1 MDETRRRVVV
11 AGGTGL
17 VGRAVVAELGRR
29 GYDVTV
35 VSRRPQ
41 AAALPRWAQA
51 AGWED
56 VRVDGSLAVVN
67 LAGESVGGRWTRR
80 RKQRILESRV
90 ATTRRLVQAIEA
102 AAAPPSVFVCA
113 SGIDY
118 AGDTADAVVDE
129 RALAGSTFLAHVCLE
144 WEREAARSPVRPVE
158 LRTPPVV
165 PRDAPAV
172 RLLRAAPVRFGS
184 GDQWFPW
191 IHVDDLAAVV
201 RLAIE
206 DERLAGP
213 VNAVAPE
220 LPRQRDAARA
230 LGRLSWLRAPE
241 RVLRL
246 ALGDQADV
254 LLHGQ
259 RAVPRKLLEL
269 GFEFRH
275 PRLREAL
282 R

>member
-1 MDETRRRVVV
+1 MDETKRRVVV

-17 VGRAVVAELGRR
+17 VGRAVVAELGRW
-29 GYDVTV
+29 GYDVVV
-35 VSRRPQ
+35 VSRRPER
-41 AAALPRWAQA
+41 ATLPWWTRVTAWDDAPID
-51 AGWED
+51 GW
-56 VRVDGSLAVVN
+56 LAVVN
-67 LAGESVGGRWTRR
+67 LAGESVGGRWTRS
-80 RKQRILESRV
+80 RKRRILESRV
-90 ATTRRLVQAIEA
+90 DTTRRLVRAIADA
-102 AAAPPSVFVCA
+102 ADPPAVFVCA

-118 AGDTADAVVDE
+118 AGDAGDAVVE
-129 RALAGSTFLAHVCLE
+129 EHALPGSTFLAHVCVE
-144 WEREAARSPVRPVE
+144 WEREAARSPVRHVE
-158 LRTPPVV
+158 LRTPFVV
-165 PRDAPAV
+165 ARDAPAL

-184 GDQWFPW
+184 GGQWFPW

-220 LPRQRDAARA
+220 LARQVDVARA
-230 LGRLSWLRAPE
+230 LGRLVRLRVPE
-241 RVLRL
+241 RLLRL
-246 ALGDQADV
+246 VLADQADV

-259 RAVPRKLLEL
+259 RAVPRTLLDV

-275 PRLREAL
+275 PQLREAL